1 MRSAAQPEE
10 VLLEQLPIAV
20 LVRLHDCKHVFLPCE
35 PCGGCEAFNSL
46 CEKCGDKRKDLEEIF
61 AVQPISR
68 SWTYDGPELK
78 GQYVNWAFRQDPCN
92 HRGGPPDGLVQT
104 FNTLFQDKAGQTL
117 AAALEAR
124 GRLGW

>member
-1 MRSAAQPEE
+1 MRSAALPEE
-10 VLLEQLPIAV
+10 VLLDQLPVAV

-46 CEKCGDKRKDLEEIF
+46 CEKCGDKRKDLEGIF

-78 GQYVNWAFRQDPCN
+78 GQYSMQGMTAQP
-92 HRGGPPDGLVQT
+92 
-104 FNTLFQDKAGQTL
+104 
-117 AAALEAR
+117 
-124 GRLGW
+124 GRADLGWGGDASCRARKQK